1 MLIMSCP
8 RALFES
14 KFCITCSISFSV
26 NVIFDKEVV
35 KRELH
40 YRRLST
46 IEHCLAKKEWN
57 NLVFSLKFVANLFS
71 WKIGGIQGIFYY
83 YGKTLLLTNMF
94 WDLRMVPLIFQIN
107 ENNIS
112 PLTLQWN
119 TPPPP
124 PSKFWRDWR
133 LSKYWLLLLLL
144 LKRLHASFSSWI
156 KRLIELLIQGGSL
169 SSHVI
174 TSRGIKLCNII
185 LIVLLNKW
193 TMSLTFIFGNDF
205 SHWKPLIAFLIWS
218 TFAFLK
224 CHISRSYRGGKT
236 TLRLNLAN
244 TVWWWK
250 VWCKEDWTPDSATKF
265 GWEAKTESLQKDLSP
280 IMWVGKT

>member
-71 WKIGGIQGIFYY
+71 WKIGGIQGIF
-83 YGKTLLLTNMF
+83 LLLWKDFST
-94 WDLRMVPLIFQIN
+94 DQYVLGLVDGSIN
-107 ENNIS
+107 FMDKREYLS
-112 PLTLQWN
+112 LDASMET
-119 TPPPP
+119 
-124 PSKFWRDWR
+124 PSKFWRDWKF
-133 LSKYWLLLLLL
+133 SKYWLLLLLL
-144 LKRLHASFSSWI
+144 LKGLYASFLSWI

-218 TFAFLK
+218 IFAFLK